1 MTLGAITLG
10 TLEGDK
16 PSAPLFAIDVSFEG
30 DDAYP
35 TGGTPNFQDAI
46 RDAIEAANAAKSDH
60 NVRGRMDISI
70 QCVAGFESGQYVP
83 YYDAANDKL
92 KVLDGGSATWAE
104 VADTTDI
111 HTTVFNLTLLCY

>member
-35 TGGTPNFQDAI
+35 TGGTPGFEELV
-46 RDAIEAANAAKSDH
+46 RDAIEAANKAKSDK
-60 NVRGRMDISI
+60 NVRGRQDITV
-70 QCVAGFESGQYVP
+70 QCVAGYQAGQYVP

-92 KVLDGGSATWAE
+92 MVFDGGSATWAQ
-104 VADTTDI
+104 VAATTDL